1 MRNILIAVGS
11 GISGANT
18 DRLAEAFARGAV
30 DAGHTVRKIF
40 LGKGELKG
48 CRGCGACQKGGR
60 CAIRDIMQEAYPLF
74 DACDTLVLAS
84 PLYFWTLSG
93 QIKTFFD
100 RLYAFSREDI
110 YPHRDTVLLMTAGD
124 DGEHTFDHA
133 LDYYRHLPAGPGRWR
148 RQCRHLRRELCLPHR
163 ASHRPV
169 PGQGPLFPYP
179 LNSLLL
185 FRRPYPCVPG
195 GSGVHRSPV
204 PEKLLLL

>member
-18 DRLAEAFARGAV
+18 DRLAEAFARGAA

-48 CRGCGACQKGGR
+48 CRGCGACQKGGG

-84 PLYFWTLSG
+84 PLYFWALSG

-133 LDYYRHLPAGPGRWR
+133 LDYYRFISSALGWTDLGSCHAGGCKGGPGRHEIPDAALER
-148 RQCRHLRRELCLPHR
+148 AYQLGRNLPDK
-163 ASHRPV
+163 
-169 PGQGPLFPYP
+169 GETQ
-179 LNSLLL
+179 
-185 FRRPYPCVPG
+185 
-195 GSGVHRSPV
+195 
-204 PEKLLLL
+204 